1 MHEQQDLSE
10 LIPVYNIFN
19 MKLGEITIREALKHV
34 QADEMYIRSKGK
46 GNNKRYT
53 SCKWKIFRQNNS
65 WQPRYSGGFIVMQF
79 CE

>member
-19 MKLGEITIREALKHV
+19 MKLGDITIREALKHV
-34 QADEMYIRSKGK
+34 AEDEMFIRSKGK
-46 GNNKRYT
+46 GNNRRYT
-53 SCKWKIFRQNNS
+53 SCKWKIFRQNLTLKKRN
-65 WQPRYSGGFIVMQF
+65 SGGYWVLQR